1 MTKKDYF
8 EIVKRRVLTS
18 AYANYPCDCAI
29 NLSAELTDVLFCSK
43 NFTVTNM
50 IKIVESSLNNLR
62 NDGYINLDYKD
73 RFRLTAIVNLT
84 EKGRLEAQEICAPR
98 IIKLFNRI
106 NKNKF
111 VSFIKPIVVVII
123 SLIVKFIVD
132 YIAINIQLV
141 DIINIMKILY

>member
-8 EIVKRRVLTS
+8 EIVKRRVLIS

-50 IKIVESSLNNLR
+50 IKIVESSLNNLH

-84 EKGRLEAQEICAPR
+84 EKGRLEAQEICAPW

-106 NKNKF
+106 NRNKF
-111 VSFIKPIVVVII
+111 ILFIKPIIVGVII

-132 YIAINIQLV
+132 YIIV
-141 DIINIMKILY
+141 DIINITQILH